1 MSWWAGLTLGQGAFL
16 GGAVSGLGELVANQQ
31 TAQSTAKQMAFQE
44 RMSNTAHQRQVKD
57 LRAAGINPILS
68 AKLGGASTPQGASYT
83 ARNVGS
89 AAVQGYQ
96 NVSTARQTQVKTD
109 IEQRTLDM
117 LQRENISMPEIQ
129 YTVKNIFGS
138 KALRTVEAA
147 LAGKPNEAPSGIYK
161 SLAVKI
167 SAMASDAGLLK
178 GKVSSITGGNLGRFV
193 SNVTELFAEAG
204 IEALTD
210 LGKKVLNR

>member
-1 MSWWAGLTLGQGAFL
+1 MH
-16 GGAVSGLGELVANQQ
+16 
-31 TAQSTAKQMAFQE
+31 FQE
-44 RMSNTAHQRQVKD
+44 RMSNIAHQRQVKD

-68 AKLGGASTPQGASYT
+68 AKLGGASTPQGGSYT
-83 ARNVGS
+83 AQNIGS
-89 AAVQGYQ
+89 AAVQGYSQ
-96 NVSTARQTQVKTD
+96 ASTAKQVQTSTS

-147 LAGKPNEAPSGIYK
+147 LAGKPSQAPSGIYK

-167 SAMASDAGLLK
+167 SAMASEAGILK
-178 GKVSSITGGNLGRFV
+178 GKTSSIRGENLGQFV
-193 SNVTELFAEAG
+193 AEVTELFAEAG
-204 IEALTD
+204 ISALTT
-210 LGKKVLNR
+210 LGKKVFNQ

>member
-1 MSWWAGLTLGQGAFL
+1 MSDLLGAALIGAG
-16 GGAVSGLGELVANQQ
+16 GEFMANRQ
-31 TAQSTAKQMAFQE
+31 TAGSTARQVAFQE

-83 ARNVGS
+83 ARNVG
-89 AAVQGYQ
+89 AAGVQAYSQ
-96 NVSTARQTQVKTD
+96 AATAQKTRVQTG

-117 LQRENISMPEIQ
+117 LERENVSMPEIQ

-138 KALRTVEAA
+138 KALRAVEAG
-147 LAGKPNEAPSGIYK
+147 LAGKPKQAPAGIYR
-161 SLAVKI
+161 SIAVKI

-178 GKVSSITGGNLGRFV
+178 GKTSSITGENFGRFV
-193 SNVTELFAEAG
+193 SKVTELFAEAG
-204 IEALTD
+204 IEALTE